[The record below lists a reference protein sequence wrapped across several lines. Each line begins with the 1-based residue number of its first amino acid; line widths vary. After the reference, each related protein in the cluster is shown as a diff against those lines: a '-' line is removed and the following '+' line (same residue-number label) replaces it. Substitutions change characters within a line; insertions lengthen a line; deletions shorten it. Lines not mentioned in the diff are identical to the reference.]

1 MRSYFEK
8 NLIQVV
14 SAGASGRTA
23 VPPGTNDLHF
33 QLEAQIASGFQAL
46 DKQAYE
52 MSLKAS
58 GAALAAP
65 DPLTFLRALFTP
77 TGPSGV
83 SSISSTGVTRVGP
96 KGAWI
101 LAIGVEE
108 ALLPG
113 VTTGLSYQGKDVVSR
128 KRNIEGLIEEGRA
141 ELEQVREQAEGVY
154 EEVSEEAQRIIDEE
168 HRDQLKKEQRRNSWQ
183 STAFDI

>member
-1 MRSYFEK
+1 
-8 NLIQVV
+8 
-14 SAGASGRTA
+14 
-23 VPPGTNDLHF
+23 
-33 QLEAQIASGFQAL
+33 
-46 DKQAYE
+46 

-83 SSISSTGVTRVGP
+83 SAVSATGVTRVGP

-101 LAIGVEE
+101 LAIGVDE

-128 KRNIEGLIEEGRA
+128 KRNIEGLMEEGRA
-141 ELEQVREQAEGVY
+141 ELAEVREQAQGVY
-154 EEVSEEAQRIIDEE
+154 EEVREEAERIVDEE
-168 HRDQLKKEQRRNSWQ
+168 HHDRLKQEQRRNGWKSD
-183 STAFDI
+183 SFSI